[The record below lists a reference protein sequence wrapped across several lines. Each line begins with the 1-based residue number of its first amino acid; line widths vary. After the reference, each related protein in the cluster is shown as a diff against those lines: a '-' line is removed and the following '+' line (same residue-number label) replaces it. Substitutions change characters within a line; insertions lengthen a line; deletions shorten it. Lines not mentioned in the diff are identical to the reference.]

1 MRLFCTGRVVEWDTP
16 EFEHLLGKMGKKWI
30 DGARAIL
37 VFEIWKVQS
46 SCGYGVPRVNLQP
59 SPPTSTTEG
68 EDTQKALQTAFQDR
82 ETLGHWASKTVE
94 KNELGA
100 YQRKNNVS
108 SLDGLPGLK
117 SARRDAGQNLLLVD
131 CQAFAKKV
139 GAQRQALIVGLLMG
153 FIVCFAGL
161 WIRG

>member
-1 MRLFCTGRVVEWDTP
+1 MRLFCTGKVVEWDTP
-16 EFEHLLGKMGKKWI
+16 EFEPLLGKMGKKRI

-37 VFEIWKVQS
+37 VFDIWKVQS
-46 SCGYGVPRVNLQP
+46 SCGYGVPRVNLQN
-59 SPPTSTTEG
+59 SPTEG
-68 EDTQKALQTAFQDR
+68 NDTEKALQTAFQDR

-100 YQRKNNVS
+100 YQIKNNTS

-131 CQAFAKKV
+131 SQAFARRV
-139 GAQRQALIVGLLMG
+139 AAQREALVVGVLMG
-153 FIVCFAGL
+153 FLVCLAGL
-161 WIRG
+161 WVRG